1 MRLTRPFDPALG
13 ACEDFQQSAEFAS
26 TLPVFWSAGRS
37 DQRNAPA
44 LICAALAGALLGT
57 TMMKAWVIEGQFGL
71 DHLTLIER
79 PRPEPRFGEV
89 VIRTRAVS
97 LNYRDTQMVGGTY
110 PFKFPL
116 PLVPTSDGVGEV
128 VAVGEG
134 VTRAKLG
141 DRVLGTFWQSWL
153 GGDFDQTEDI
163 RQLGGDQD
171 GMLSEYVRLDQHGL
185 VHAPAHLSDEE
196 AATLPCAALTAWQG
210 LVTEGRLKAGETVL
224 VQGTGGVSIFALQFA
239 VMFGAMAIVTSSSDA
254 KLERARKLGATH
266 TINYVKT
273 PVWHPEVRRLNGGRG
288 IDHVVEVGGPDSFL
302 QSLKAV
308 RMGGQI
314 HMIGY
319 VGGTAGEINPLEILY
334 RRAVVRGIP
343 IGSRESFEHM
353 NRAIALHK
361 MRPVVDRV
369 FPWTEARGALAY
381 MREGKHF
388 GKIVLRF

>member
-1 MRLTRPFDPALG
+1 
-13 ACEDFQQSAEFAS
+13 
-26 TLPVFWSAGRS
+26 
-37 DQRNAPA
+37 
-44 LICAALAGALLGT
+44 
-57 TMMKAWVIEGQFGL
+57 MKSIVIDGQFGL
-71 DHLTLIER
+71 DHLKLVDR
-79 PRPEPRFGEV
+79 PRPEPRLGEV

-97 LNYRDTQMVGGTY
+97 LNYRDTDMVAGTY

-134 VTRAKLG
+134 VTRAKIG

-153 GGDFDQTEDI
+153 GGDFDQTASI
-163 RQLGGDQD
+163 GQLGGDMD
-171 GMLSEYVRLDQHGL
+171 GMLSEFVRLDQQGL
-185 VHAPAHLSDEE
+185 VHAPEHLSDEE
-196 AATLPCAALTAWQG
+196 ASTLPCAALTVWQA
-210 LVTEGRLKAGETVL
+210 LVTEGRLKAGETLL
-224 VQGTGGVSIFALQFA
+224 VQGTGGVSLFALQFG
-239 VMFGAMAIVTSSSDA
+239 VMFGARTIVTSSSEA
-254 KLERARKLGATH
+254 KLERVKRLGATH

-288 IDHVVEVGGPDSFL
+288 VDHVVEVGGPDSFL
-302 QSLKAV
+302 QSLQAI

-319 VGGTAGEINPLEILY
+319 VGSKMGEINPLEILY

-343 IGSRESFEHM
+343 IGSRESFDHM

-361 MRPVVDRV
+361 MHPVVDRI
-369 FPWTEARGALAY
+369 FPWTEARAALEY

-388 GKIVLRF
+388 GKIVLKF